1 MNIRENLF
9 FFRQRDTTLTKRE
22 TNVSI
27 HKKLLTQ
34 ILEYE
39 HANVKV
45 SGTSHQ
51 QHQQ

>member
-1 MNIRENLF
+1 MNCTQLNIREKPFF

-45 SGTSHQ
+45 SGI
-51 QHQQ
+51 